1 MKLYPGKHMEAVRS
15 ILSDRLDAYE
25 AKIFLFG
32 SMARGDFR
40 HTSDIDVAVLPKKEL
55 PAALLSELR
64 EELDESCIP
73 YKVELIDLSKVPRR
87 FSRHVLRTG
96 ILWNA

>member
-1 MKLYPGKHMEAVRS
+1 MKLYPEKHLSAVCNL
-15 ILSDRLDAYE
+15 LSARLCAYE

-40 HTSDIDVAVLPKKEL
+40 HTSDIDVAVLPQKKL
-55 PAALLSELR
+55 PAWLLSELR
-64 EELDESCIP
+64 EELDGSCIP
-73 YKVELIDLSKVPRR
+73 YRVELIDLSKAPRR